1 VKRLYQFFA
10 NHLRVAIIR
19 LLAWAFF
26 GSGYPVQSTDEL
38 WSAVKKKFYQ
48 FLVYNLWVVIA
59 LLIGWVTFIF
69 IRGVVEDQLYDNHLH
84 HLACWQ
90 LPDAQEVQ
98 AVKDAHSDTIA
109 RIKAI
114 HPDHIGFEADTETC
128 PGKGFFVIEYPTHA
142 ERLKIEEI
150 MGGDRFFG
158 IPCNLINN

>member
-1 VKRLYQFFA
+1 MKRLYQFLV
-10 NHLRVAIIR
+10 NLRIAIIR
-19 LLAWAFF
+19 WLAWIFF

-38 WSAVKKKFYQ
+38 WSAIKKKLYQ
-48 FLVYNLWVVIA
+48 FLVYSLRVAAV
-59 LLIGWVTFIF
+59 LLIGWAAFIF
-69 IRGVVEDQLYDNHLH
+69 IRDVIEDQLYDNHLH

-90 LPDAQEVQ
+90 LPSAQEVQ
-98 AVKDAHSDTIA
+98 AVQDAHSDVID

-128 PGKGFFVIEYPTHA
+128 PGKGFFVIRYPSHA

>member
-1 VKRLYQFFA
+1 MK
-10 NHLRVAIIR
+10 NLRVAIIH
-19 LLAWAFF
+19 LLGQILF
-26 GSGYPVQSTDEL
+26 GSGFPIQSTDEI
-38 WSAVKKKFYQ
+38 WQAVKKKLYRS
-48 FLVYNLWVVIA
+48 LIYSLRVVVV
-59 LLIGWVTFIF
+59 LLIGWAAFVF

-98 AVKDAHSDTIA
+98 AVKAAHSDTMA

-142 ERLKIEEI
+142 ERLEIEEI